1 MMNKFAVNTNILVYL
16 HETSPSPKKD
26 IAERIV
32 LGFPAVSVQVVSEYL
47 NVLKRILKL
56 PKLRLI
62 EHTIVLLEDCKVV
75 NLDKEILGH
84 ARRLIK
90 RYDFQLFDSIII
102 ASALAANC
110 SILYSEDLQH
120 KQLIENRL
128 TIINPFL

>member
-1 MMNKFAVNTNILVYL
+1 MNKFAVDTNILVYL
-16 HETSPSPKKD
+16 HETTPSEKRD
-26 IAERIV
+26 IAEAIV
-32 LGFPAVSVQVVSEYL
+32 LRLPVVSVQVVSEYL

-62 EHTIVLLEDCKVV
+62 EHSIVLLEDCEIV
-75 NLDKEILGH
+75 NLDKGILEH
-84 ARRLIK
+84 AGKLIK

-120 KQLIENRL
+120 KQLIDNRL

>member
-1 MMNKFAVNTNILVYL
+1 MNKYAVDTNILVYL
-16 HETSPSPKKD
+16 HETTPSAKKN
-26 IAERIV
+26 IAESIV
-32 LGFPAVSVQVVSEYL
+32 LGIPVVSVQVISEYL

-62 EHTIVLLEDCKVV
+62 EHSIVLLEDCEII
-75 NLDKEILGH
+75 NLDKAILEH
-84 ARRLIK
+84 ARKLIQ

>member
-1 MMNKFAVNTNILVYL
+1 MNKHAVDTNILVYL
-16 HETSPSPKKD
+16 HETTPSEKKD
-26 IAERIV
+26 IAESIV
-32 LGFPAVSVQVVSEYL
+32 LGIPVVSVQVISEYL

-62 EHTIVLLEDCKVV
+62 EHSIVLLEDCEII
-75 NLDKEILGH
+75 NLDKAILEH
-84 ARRLIK
+84 ARKLIQ

-110 SILYSEDLQH
+110 SILYSEDLQT

>member
-1 MMNKFAVNTNILVYL
+1 MNKYAVDTNVLIYL
-16 HETSPSPKKD
+16 HETIPSSKMD
-26 IAERIV
+26 IAESIV
-32 LGFPAVSVQVVSEYL
+32 LGFPIVSAQVVSEYL
-47 NVLKRILKL
+47 NVLKRLLRI
-56 PKLRLI
+56 PKVPLI
-62 EHTIVLLEDCKVV
+62 EHSIVLLENCEII
-75 NLDKEILGH
+75 NLNKAILEH
-84 ARRLIK
+84 AKKLII

>member
-1 MMNKFAVNTNILVYL
+1 MNKFAVDTNILVYL
-16 HETSPSPKKD
+16 HETIPSVKMD
-26 IAERIV
+26 IAESIV
-32 LGFPAVSVQVVSEYL
+32 LGFPVVSVQVVSEYL
-47 NVLKRILKL
+47 NVLKRVLKL

-62 EHTIVLLEDCKVV
+62 EHSIVLLEDCEIV
-75 NLDKEILGH
+75 NLNKEILDH
-84 ARRLIK
+84 ARKLIL

-120 KQLIENRL
+120 KQLIDNRL